1 MQDRKVNRNGQPP
14 SLVLFPGSLGDFLC
28 FLPALEEIANS
39 TAGGVIEVA
48 ARGELAEMIGLFPY
62 IRSSLSLDSRIFA
75 RLFSQPAACKR
86 EEEVLLPFP
95 VSKIFSWF
103 GHSHP
108 EVEAN
113 LCTLT
118 PGQVRSFAFFTG
130 QEDCHA
136 SVYYRRCVGAEEL
149 RGPSLLLEKKERQ
162 WLDQY
167 WQLQNW
173 LPSSRVLIVHPG
185 SGGQRK
191 RWVAEGF
198 VEICRWWQKTKKG
211 KVLVVLGPAE
221 EKEVRQWRQTGSQVE
236 SGLSLVQVAA
246 LVSRADVYVGND
258 SGISHLAGAV
268 GARGIVLFGPTS
280 PRQWRPLGGAL
291 SIIHNI
297 QYRTALPDVA
307 GISLAE
313 ISCAEVVALLARL

>member
-1 MQDRKVNRNGQPP
+1 MANHP
-14 SLVLFPGSLGDFLC
+14 LVLFPGSLGDFLC
-28 FLPALEEIANS
+28 FLPALEEIASS
-39 TAGGVIEVA
+39 TAGDVVEVA
-48 ARGELAEMIGLFPY
+48 ARGELAEMIGLFPFVRY
-62 IRSSLSLDSRIFA
+62 SLSLENRIFA
-75 RLFSQPAACKR
+75 QLFSRPAAR
-86 EEEVLLPFP
+86 RRDEEVLLPFP
-95 VSKIFSWF
+95 VSEIFSWF
-103 GHSHP
+103 GHSYP

-113 LCTLT
+113 LRTLT
-118 PGQVRSFAFFTG
+118 PGQVHSFAFFTG

-149 RGPSLLLEKKERQ
+149 RGPSLILGEKEKQ

-167 WQLQNW
+167 WQVQNW
-173 LPSSRVLIVHPG
+173 PPSSRVLIVHPG

-198 VEICRWWQKTKKG
+198 VEVCRWWQKTKKG

-236 SGLSLVQVAA
+236 SCLSLVQVAA

-268 GARGIVLFGPTS
+268 GARGIVLFGPTC
-280 PRQWRPLGGAL
+280 PQQWRPLGGAL
-291 SIIHNI
+291 SIIHNV
-297 QYRTALPDVA
+297 QYRAAFPDVA

-313 ISCAEVVALLARL
+313 ISCADVVASLARL